1 MKAGKKYYENQ
12 IEQKVDVVESFKENK
27 EKAV

>member
-1 MKAGKKYYENQ
+1 MKPGKKYYENQ
-12 IEQKVDVVESFKENK
+12 IEQKVDVVESFEENK